1 MWFSPFS
8 RESDRG
14 RRNQRSSGKSMKR
27 LPKAIAIMILFLV
40 TGSSDAVFGQVFA
53 GDMQRP
59 KKEREVIKEKEKP
72 KQDDKRG
79 DDRRDKDRGDQKK
92 RDDRSRP

>member
-1 MWFSPFS
+1 MVDETNDPV
-8 RESDRG
+8 G
-14 RRNQRSSGKSMKR
+14 RTLKR
-27 LPKAIAIMILFLV
+27 LAKAILILFLV
-40 TGSSDAVFGQVFA
+40 TGSGDAVFGQVFA

-79 DDRRDKDRGDQKK
+79 DDRRDKDRGEPKK
-92 RDDRSRP
+92 RDDRKRP